1 MKVMFNSKT
10 LLLLAGWILAG
21 LASVTLIVQHVK
33 WTEQQTLWQQALGEQ
48 EQRVVELETIIAD
61 LHLDNDQSG
70 PAPVVS
76 NAASKT
82 GETISNVFGRLRN
95 SLRRAAE

>member
-82 GETISNVFGRLRN
+82 GETISNVFGCLRN